1 MNYNQR
7 RPVTMIDDLP
17 DIDYLEGNQ
26 SDGNSSGYFDD
37 YYKDNSNTQVN
48 KYIRGDHIPP
58 NESGMY
64 AQHHQPQQYNQ
75 QPQQPNQQQHPSRHS
90 DFDEIIQEPSF
101 QNAPNQN
108 PSKPNINC
116 LDLADH
122 IENCPLC
129 SQIYKTDRTPYIII
143 IVILAIICVLLIK
156 KVLNL

>member
-17 DIDYLEGNQ
+17 DIDYLEGNNQ
-26 SDGNSSGYFDD
+26 QGGGGGDGGYFDD
-37 YYKDNSNTQVN
+37 YYQNNNSNTQVN
-48 KYIRGDHIPP
+48 KYIRGEHMPP

-64 AQHHQPQQYNQ
+64 AQHYQQK
-75 QPQQPNQQQHPSRHS
+75 PSPRQTH
-90 DFDEIIQEPSF
+90 FDEIIQEPRTF
-101 QNAPNQN
+101 KAAAPL
-108 PSKPNINC
+108 PPPKPQINC